1 MTTTDDAGIR
11 DTLARALDWN
21 EARATFDQAV
31 DGMPPALRGT
41 RPDGWEHSAWQLLE
55 HLRLALADL
64 VDFAVNANYTHSAR
78 WPDDYWPPTP
88 DPPDAA
94 AWDGSIA
101 AVHADLAR
109 MQAIVRDPAIDL
121 LAEVPT
127 GKPAQTYLRG
137 VLLVLDHN
145 AYHVGQLVALR
156 RALGCWP

>member
-1 MTTTDDAGIR
+1 MTTTDRAGIG

-21 EARATFDQAV
+21 EAHATFDQAV
-31 DGMPPALRGT
+31 DGLPPALRGA
-41 RPDGWEHSAWQLLE
+41 RPDGWEHSPWQLLE

-64 VDFAVNANYTHSAR
+64 VAFAASPDYTHALH
-78 WPDDYWPPTP
+78 WPDDYWPTAPE
-88 DPPDAA
+88 PPDAA

-101 AVHADLAR
+101 AIHADLAR
-109 MQAIVRDPAIDL
+109 MQALVRDPAVDL
-121 LAEVPT
+121 LAPVPT
-127 GKPAQTYLRG
+127 GTPAQTGLRA